1 MEILPAI
8 DLRDGKCVRLRQG
21 DYAQETIFGDDP
33 TEMARRWASEGT
45 RWLHLVDLDGA
56 KAGRPVNHEVV
67 RRIVQATGV
76 KCELGGGIRDVAAI
90 RLMLDDVGV
99 ERVIIGTQALK
110 QPEWFREMAQ
120 RWPGRLV
127 LGIDARDGM
136 VATEGWLDVSKTSA
150 IELAKSYADLDLAA
164 VVYTNIANDGMMQGV
179 DEGTIRDMIALTEL
193 GLPVIASGGVTT
205 LRDVQRLADVS
216 REHPKLIGA
225 IIGRAIYE
233 GTIRVAEAMSVVV
246 GDARTSGDPGQWK
259 YPDWQIEWDAKFT
272 IDGLREIASAIINAT
287 DLRVELDL
295 FDEGYARVN
304 VFRGDMKIG
313 EVYVNRTIEPS
324 GRIYA
329 IYYGEDDDEFHSA
342 EIDVV
347 VKLLTACR
355 TRFPDSE

>member
-1 MEILPAI
+1 MSGDDPADNRYRRDVGQVFNLPRRSSKSGQVENLPHERWFMEILPAI

-33 TEMARRWASEGT
+33 TEMARRWAAEGT

-67 RRIVQATGV
+67 RRIVQASGV
-76 KCELGGGIRDVAAI
+76 KCELGGGIRDEAAI

-120 RWPGRLV
+120 KWPGRLV

-136 VATEGWLDVSKTSA
+136 VATEGWLDVSRTSA
-150 IELAKSYADLDLAA
+150 IELAKSYTDLGLAA

-205 LRDVQRLADVS
+205 LADVQRLAEVS

-233 GTIRVAEAMSVVV
+233 GTIRVA
-246 GDARTSGDPGQWK
+246 DAL
-259 YPDWQIEWDAKFT
+259 A
-272 IDGLREIASAIINAT
+272 ASC
-287 DLRVELDL
+287 
-295 FDEGYARVN
+295 
-304 VFRGDMKIG
+304 
-313 EVYVNRTIEPS
+313 P
-324 GRIYA
+324 
-329 IYYGEDDDEFHSA
+329 A
-342 EIDVV
+342 E
-347 VKLLTACR
+347 R
-355 TRFPDSE
+355 R

>member
-8 DLRDGKCVRLRQG
+8 DLRNGKCVRLRQG

-33 TEMARRWASEGT
+33 VEMAQRWVGAGT
-45 RWLHLVDLDGA
+45 SWLHLVDLDGA
-56 KAGRPVNHEVV
+56 KAGKPVNHEVV

-76 KCELGGGIRDVAAI
+76 KCELGGGIRDEAAI

-110 QPEWFREMAQ
+110 QPQWFREMAQ

-150 IELAKSYADLDLAA
+150 IELAKQYADLDLAA

-179 DEGTIRDMIALTEL
+179 DDGTIRDMIQLAEL

-205 LRDVQRLADVS
+205 LDDVRKLAAVS
-216 REHPKLIGA
+216 RSQPKLIGA

-233 GTIRVAEAMSVVV
+233 GTILVAEAIH
-246 GDARTSGDPGQWK
+246 A
-259 YPDWQIEWDAKFT
+259 
-272 IDGLREIASAIINAT
+272 AI
-287 DLRVELDL
+287 
-295 FDEGYARVN
+295 
-304 VFRGDMKIG
+304 K
-313 EVYVNRTIEPS
+313 S
-324 GRIYA
+324 
-329 IYYGEDDDEFHSA
+329 
-342 EIDVV
+342 
-347 VKLLTACR
+347 
-355 TRFPDSE
+355 